1 MRGYQKTS
9 LGLGKQLNINYTSA
23 YREPT
28 AFSNQK
34 QPPPIYPGFSGLGI
48 CLLSTNKINE

>member
-1 MRGYQKTS
+1 MRSYQKTS

-23 YREPT
+23 YREPI